1 MRRDMRRRVSPG
13 FTLLEVLLATAI
25 MAVGT
30 TSVLVVIATAAG
42 MASQRQVGVRREQ
55 VVDEAR
61 HDAQAM
67 VDAFDPG
74 VPDTAVQVIAT
85 KKGAAKPVTATKQAP
100 DKVIGKKSAR
110 YDGFT
115 YDLAFDAKDP
125 TVPEMGFDV
134 WITLHYGG
142 GELSYAAPM
151 ASMIGKTISDD
162 EFKRSST
169 YLEEQKAP
177 SSPGKAKEMNK

>member
-1 MRRDMRRRVSPG
+1 MKRTMRRRVSLG

-61 HDAQAM
+61 HEAQAM

-74 VPDTAVQVIAT
+74 VPETGPQVIAT
-85 KKGAAKPVTATKQAP
+85 RSGAAKPASSTKQAP
-100 DKVIGKKSAR
+100 DKVIGKKSSR
-110 YDGFT
+110 YEGFS
-115 YDLAFDAKDP
+115 YDLAFDPKDP
-125 TVPEMGFDV
+125 AVPEMGFDV
-134 WITLHYGG
+134 SITLHYGG
-142 GELSYAAPM
+142 GELTYAAPT
-151 ASMIGKTISDD
+151 ASMISKTISDD
-162 EFKRSST
+162 EFKRSIT

>member
-1 MRRDMRRRVSPG
+1 MKRNMRTRVSLG

-42 MASQRQVGVRREQ
+42 MASQRQVSMRREQ
-55 VVDEAR
+55 VIDEAR

-67 VDAFDPG
+67 VDAFNPG
-74 VPDTAVQVIAT
+74 VPAAGPQVIAT
-85 KKGAAKPVTATKQAP
+85 RSGAAKPVSLTKQAP
-100 DKVIGKKSAR
+100 DKVIGKKSSR
-110 YDGFT
+110 YDGFS
-115 YDLAFDAKDP
+115 YDIAFDAKDP

-134 WITLHYGG
+134 SITLHYGG
-142 GELSYAAPM
+142 GELTYAAPM
-151 ASMIGKTISDD
+151 TSMISKTISDD
-162 EFKRSST
+162 EFLRSST

-177 SSPGKAKEMNK
+177 TDKGKAKEMNK